1 MKAKQIGLSEVC
13 HFTDRQLEATRA
25 MDEFDYVL
33 YGGSVGG
40 GKSYWLRWALV
51 RFLLK
56 TYKELGLRNV
66 TTGLFCEDYP
76 ALYDRH
82 LSKIKF
88 EFPVWLGDYQGG
100 TKTYQLKAKYG
111 GGIIAFRNLDD
122 VSKYQSSEFAA
133 EAVDE
138 LTKNQKDVF
147 DFLRIRKRW
156 PGIERTK
163 FIAGSNPGSVGHMW
177 VKKIWMDK
185 EFEDGEQE
193 KNQFIFV
200 PAKATDNPHLPKQ
213 YYIALEGLPPDWKKA
228 YIDGNWDLFKGQVF
242 TEWRRDVHV
251 VEPFPV
257 AKTFRRFIG
266 IDFGSTA
273 PFVALWIAVDWD
285 GNYWVYREY
294 YKTNENAENNA
305 KAIVALT
312 EPDENIEMAVADS
325 AIFSKQGYG
334 ETIADIL
341 KRNGVGVPGT
351 KIPAL
356 FPALDG
362 KNTRIARTQL
372 LKQKLY
378 CSNNIK
384 AKIRFFSTCINSI
397 RSIPSLV
404 YDENKVEDVDTKGD
418 DHCLVGETKILT
430 TNGLVRIK
438 NLSGA
443 KITGRNMN
451 VIRLEMDNGKHIT
464 CTPNHLILTINGW
477 EEAQSIKINTEIPWL
492 SIKPHKNIGKDDIT
506 YVETTFRET
515 EKDYIEKSG
524 QTTLEKYRKNITY
537 IIKTKIKQTI
547 ESIIL
552 NVSGGK
558 STSGIILPIRQTNK
572 ERQGE
577 KTQLDYAE
585 RVISECLKKKEVCR
599 LKKVTYAGK
608 RDLVYDITVDHL
620 FHGFVAN
627 GFIVH
632 NCYDALTYAIQKLED
647 VRVEKPLNSVEEK
660 LFRMKQ
666 QKLHSSEYIV
676 NQRFN
681 QNL

>member
-1 MKAKQIGLSEVC
+1 
-13 HFTDRQLEATRA
+13 
-25 MDEFDYVL
+25 
-33 YGGSVGG
+33 
-40 GKSYWLRWALV
+40 
-51 RFLLK
+51 
-56 TYKELGLRNV
+56 
-66 TTGLFCEDYP
+66 
-76 ALYDRH
+76 
-82 LSKIKF
+82 
-88 EFPVWLGDYQGG
+88 
-100 TKTYQLKAKYG
+100 
-111 GGIIAFRNLDD
+111 
-122 VSKYQSSEFAA
+122 
-133 EAVDE
+133 
-138 LTKNQKDVF
+138 
-147 DFLRIRKRW
+147 
-156 PGIERTK
+156 
-163 FIAGSNPGSVGHMW
+163 
-177 VKKIWMDK
+177 
-185 EFEDGEQE
+185 
-193 KNQFIFV
+193 
-200 PAKATDNPHLPKQ
+200 
-213 YYIALEGLPPDWKKA
+213 
-228 YIDGNWDLFKGQVF
+228 
-242 TEWRRDVHV
+242 
-251 VEPFPV
+251 
-257 AKTFRRFIG
+257 
-266 IDFGSTA
+266 
-273 PFVALWIAVDWD
+273 
-285 GNYWVYREY
+285 
-294 YKTNENAENNA
+294 
-305 KAIVALT
+305 
-312 EPDENIEMAVADS
+312 
-325 AIFSKQGYG
+325 
-334 ETIADIL
+334 
-341 KRNGVGVPGT
+341 
-351 KIPAL
+351 
-356 FPALDG
+356 
-362 KNTRIARTQL
+362 
-372 LKQKLY
+372 
-378 CSNNIK
+378 
-384 AKIRFFSTCINSI
+384 
-397 RSIPSLV
+397 
-404 YDENKVEDVDTKGD
+404 
-418 DHCLVGETKILT
+418 
-430 TNGLVRIK
+430 
-438 NLSGA
+438 
-443 KITGRNMN
+443 MN